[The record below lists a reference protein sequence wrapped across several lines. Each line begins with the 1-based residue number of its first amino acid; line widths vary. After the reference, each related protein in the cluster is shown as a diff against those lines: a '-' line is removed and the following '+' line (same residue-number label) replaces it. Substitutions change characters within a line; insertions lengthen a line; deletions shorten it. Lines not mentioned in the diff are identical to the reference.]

1 MKVYRPT
8 SLREALRILRDE
20 PQALPIAGGTDVM
33 VVCKRG
39 LEPETMLDLWGLSEL
54 QGIEEDGDKIRIGP
68 LTTHGELANSP
79 LLGEYAPMLTQA
91 AAAVGSAQI
100 RNRGTVGGNI
110 GNCSP
115 AADTVGPLIALDAQL
130 VLQSAAGER
139 TIPVEEYATG
149 PGRNVREPGELITR
163 IIIDRLGASE
173 SGGFAKM
180 GQREA
185 LACAKLSVTVR
196 VGIQQDR
203 FTMARVV
210 LAAVGPTIF
219 RAKKAED
226 ALLEQ
231 LARRESIERAVPLV
245 REAATPISDI
255 RSEDWYREEMTG
267 VLFQRL
273 MAGLV
278 A

>member
-1 MKVYRPT
+1 MKVHRPT
-8 SLREALRILRDE
+8 SVEEALLLLE
-20 PQALPIAGGTDVM
+20 ENPSALPIAGGTDVM
-33 VVCKRG
+33 VACKRG
-39 LEPETMLDLWGLSEL
+39 ERPETLVDLWGLPEL
-54 QGIEEDGDKIRIGP
+54 QGISEEGDALSIGP
-68 LTTHGELANSP
+68 LTTHAELAGSP
-79 LLGEYAPMLTQA
+79 LLRENAPMLAEA
-91 AAAVGSAQI
+91 ATAVGSVQI
-100 RNRGTVGGNI
+100 RNRGTIGGNI

-115 AADTVGPLIALDAQL
+115 AADTVGPLIALNARL
-130 VLQSAAGER
+130 VLYSATSER
-139 TIPVEEYATG
+139 TIPLETYATG
-149 PGRNVREPGELITR
+149 PSRNVRAPGELITR
-163 IIIDRLGASE
+163 VLIDRLSDHE

-180 GQREA
+180 GQRQA

-196 VGIQQDR
+196 VGIERGR

-226 ALLEQ
+226 GLLGQ
-231 LARRESIERAVPLV
+231 PATPESIARVVPLV

-267 VLFQRL
+267 VLFTRL
-273 MAGLV
+273 MEGLT